1 MEYLVLGPAG
11 MGIFAIV
18 GSLMKYE
25 DDLKHIKEISG
36 SSAGAIIA
44 LALATGHTLHDVLD
58 RLLSVDFANLTKF
71 KVKSFMSTYGF
82 IDMAPIRQSLVEAY
96 GCDPTFSELN
106 KKVYIAAYCVNRAR
120 TEYFSVDTHPHMK
133 VIDAVCMSLAIPLVI
148 SSVKHGGMIY
158 MDGGTKELFP
168 VTPFIGKKPDKIMC
182 IRVKHRDVYI
192 DKIGNIKQ
200 YLKAIVTTALQ
211 VPDTNTTVMGKVI
224 ELDIETEDM
233 LKFTM
238 THDEKLKLLMK
249 GMTS

>member
-148 SSVKHGGMIY
+148 SSVKHDGMIY